1 MLAWGATQRFGRIL
15 SESQPVFQHATQIS
29 GRLVCSAGLYGH
41 GFTRSKTVAMPV
53 GPRHLLG
60 ARLATPVRFGSVKWL
75 RMSEAQALRWATVK
89 ERGMVR
95 YINALYRRS
104 NVD

>member
-1 MLAWGATQRFGRIL
+1 
-15 SESQPVFQHATQIS
+15 
-29 GRLVCSAGLYGH
+29 
-41 GFTRSKTVAMPV
+41 
-53 GPRHLLG
+53 
-60 ARLATPVRFGSVKWL
+60 
-75 RMSEAQALRWATVK
+75 MSEAQALRWATVK